1 MSLAIKVDVVQP
13 PRAIHVNG
21 HSTLYQLEKDP
32 PPVHVVT
39 LETPTGEWR
48 EEIHGGKD
56 AAKLFIRGVRA
67 GCLTSGVSID
77 VELDWI

>member
-1 MSLAIKVDVVQP
+1 MSVGIKVEVVELWSDA
-13 PRAIHVNG
+13 R
-21 HSTLYQLEKDP
+21 LEHKP

-39 LETPTGEWR
+39 VTSRHGEWR

-67 GCLTSGVSID
+67 GAIEAGGSVD